1 MKNKR
6 LLLVVII
13 VVVLVL
19 FFVGIKGLFNKKEE
33 NKKEEY
39 KVVFV
44 SEKASKDANVQVSK
58 DGKTITFTTP
68 GFKNNGDSSTLSFK
82 LENKGNADVKIN
94 GIVCTAKGVYKDPN
108 NKTDEEIKNAE
119 KNAIDYSNYVT
130 AGLSNNLANTKLEAG
145 KISKKETLTINVT
158 RELKDNKGK
167 SIVYECVID
176 SIKK

>member
-13 VVVLVL
+13 VVVLIL
-19 FFVGIKGLFNKKEE
+19 FFVGIKGVFNKKES
-33 NKKEEY
+33 NKKEEF

-44 SEKASKDANVQVSK
+44 SEKVSKDANVKVSK
-58 DGKTITFTTP
+58 DGKTITFVTP
-68 GFKNNGDSSTLSFK
+68 GFKNNGESATLSFK
-82 LENKGNADVKIN
+82 VENKGNVDAKIN

-130 AGLSNNLANTKLEAG
+130 AGISNKIANTKLKAG
-145 KISKKETLTINVT
+145 KISKKEKLTINVT

-176 SIKK
+176 SVKK